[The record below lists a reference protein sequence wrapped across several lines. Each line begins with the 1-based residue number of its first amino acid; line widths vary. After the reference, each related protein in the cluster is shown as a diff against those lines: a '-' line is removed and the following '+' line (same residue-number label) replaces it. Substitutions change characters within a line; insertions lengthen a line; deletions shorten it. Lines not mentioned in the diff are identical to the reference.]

1 MGPEDHKAIFRRLV
15 EEAWNK
21 GNTAVLNEVTAP
33 QYVYRTPSGEF
44 KGPEGEAQAIKI
56 NRAAFSDLHL
66 TIDEMVAEGDRLVAR
81 NTATGTFTGELMGIP
96 PTGKR
101 FTMTA
106 AVFVRYVDGK
116 LVEAVSIFDQLSM
129 FQQLGIKPPME

>member
-33 QYVYRTPSGEF
+33 HYVYRTPSGEF

-56 NRAAFSDLHL
+56 NRAAFRDLHL

-81 NTATGTFTGELMGIP
+81 NTATGTFTGELMGIA

-129 FQQLGIKPPME
+129 FQQLGIKPSME

>member
-1 MGPEDHKAIFRRLV
+1 MAPEDQKAKFRRVV

-21 GNTAVLNEVTAP
+21 GNTAVLHEVMAP
-33 QYVYRTPSGEF
+33 HYAYRTPSGEF
-44 KGPEGEAQAIKI
+44 KGPEGEAQVIKI
-56 NRAAFSDLHL
+56 NRAAFPDLHL
-66 TIDEMVAEGDRLVAR
+66 TIDEIVAEGDRLVAR
-81 NTATGTFTGELMGIP
+81 NTAMGTFTGELMGIA

-116 LVEAVSIFDQLSM
+116 IVEAVSIFDQLSM
-129 FQQLGIKPPME
+129 FQQLGIKPPMD

>member
-1 MGPEDHKAIFRRLV
+1 MSTEDHKAIFRRLV

-33 QYVYRTPSGEF
+33 HYVYRTPSGEF

-56 NRAAFSDLHL
+56 NRAAFPDLHL
-66 TIDEMVAEGDRLVAR
+66 TIDEMVAEGDRLAAR
-81 NTATGTFTGELMGIP
+81 FTLMGTFTGELMGIA
-96 PTGKR
+96 PTGKSC
-101 FTMTA
+101 TMTGA
-106 AVFVRYVDGK
+106 LFNRYVDGK
-116 LVEAVSIFDQLSM
+116 EVEAVSFFDQLSM